1 VKTVSVQVQISRSPD
16 VCFERFCQL
25 WRLPEWV
32 PGLRQATPLSGA
44 GELPAEVEF
53 STSDVDGRQLI
64 YSLRYAYDRAQWR
77 VAWMPGAGADEA
89 VRGMA
94 AFAAEEGVEGCVM
107 TYALEVGAA
116 RRRSLDEVRAE
127 AEAVAGAFKRWVEAC
142 S

>member
-1 VKTVSVQVQISRSPD
+1 MKTVSVQVQIARPPD

-32 PGLRQATPLSGA
+32 PGLREATPLSGA
-44 GELPAEVEF
+44 GELPSEVEF
-53 STSDVDGRQLI
+53 STSDVDGRQLV

-94 AFAAEEGVEGCVM
+94 AFASTEGVIGCVM
-107 TYALEVGAA
+107 TYSLEVGPA
-116 RRRSLDEVRAE
+116 RRRSLEEVQAE
-127 AEAVAGAFKRWVEAC
+127 AESVAAAFKRWVEAF